1 MKWENNNMNESGKTM
16 NGSKSNVNGG
26 VSDNGSVRRRLNRL
40 MMRYTTPR
48 LELTNRIRCNKQ

>member
-1 MKWENNNMNESGKTM
+1 MKWENNMNESGKTR
-16 NGSKSNVNGG
+16 NGSESKVNGG

-48 LELTNRIRCNKQ
+48 LELTNRLRCNTQ

>member
-1 MKWENNNMNESGKTM
+1 MKWENNMNESGKTM

-26 VSDNGSVRRRLNRL
+26 VSDNGSGRRRRLNRL

-48 LELTNRIRCNKQ
+48 LDLTNRLRCNKQ

>member
-1 MKWENNNMNESGKTM
+1 MNESGKIM

-48 LELTNRIRCNKQ
+48 LELTNRLSCNKQ